1 MSKLT
6 LITALILSYF
16 SSVFGGQLEKLMFMN
31 TKIMIIQSLTLPP
44 YVRIDADL
52 FNESNTDLSGEWRL
66 TQQRGHLKLKPNGL
80 EHITIYLWHSLA
92 NDTVRKNIEAL
103 WISDLDEVT
112 TDTLRISLDWRKA
125 NHLDAPP
132 KDEWVLSEMKRES
145 GGGNPYVTLLAPVPA
160 KILVLLQE
168 PKRMP
173 IDTLFNEANYRGF
186 KRIEIPTAKLREG
199 NYTAVLYVN
208 GVVTAYRAL
217 LEPKRFEPKTY
228 YYGE

>member
-1 MSKLT
+1 MSKGIL
-6 LITALILSYF
+6 ALVMVVLAAST
-16 SSVFGGQLEKLMFMN
+16 SLAGPLEKLMLMN

-52 FNESNTDLSGEWRL
+52 FNESNADLSGEWRL
-66 TQQRGHLKLKPNGL
+66 TQQRGHLKLKQNGL
-80 EHITIYLWHSLA
+80 DHITIYLWHSLA
-92 NDTVRKNIEAL
+92 ADTVRKTIEAL
-103 WISDLDEVT
+103 WVSDLDEVT

-125 NHLDAPP
+125 VRLDSPP
-132 KDEWVLSEMKRES
+132 KDEWILSEMKRES

-173 IDTLFNEANYRGF
+173 IDTLFNETNYRGF
-186 KRIEIPTAKLREG
+186 RRIEIPTEKLHEG

-217 LEPKRFEPKTY
+217 LEPKAFEPKTY